1 MYPNLLQRLIDN
13 AIIPGDFGKVPALAL
28 TVLGVVIVK
37 GFMQFLHGFF
47 GGRLGNYLAYRLRNA
62 CYEKLQFL
70 SFRYYD
76 TAKMGDLEAIRNFIG
91 FGFAQLLNVV
101 LMVVFGS
108 MMMLYINW
116 QLTLF
121 TMISMPLLL
130 FVTFKFESR
139 IHPTFQEM
147 RIALSALTTAVQEN
161 ITGVRTVKSFA
172 RESYEVEKFSVRNE
186 QYKSNQIQAASLWSR
201 FFPAMELIASV
212 SVVLLLAMGAI
223 WLLKSR

>member
-1 MYPNLLQRLIDN
+1 MSRL
-13 AIIPGDFGKVPALAL
+13 
-28 TVLGVVIVK
+28 T
-37 GFMQFLHGFF
+37 
-47 GGRLGNYLAYRLRNA
+47 
-62 CYEKLQFL
+62 
-70 SFRYYD
+70 
-76 TAKMGDLEAIRNFIG
+76 GDLEAIRNFIG
-91 FGFAQLLNVV
+91 FGFAQLLNVL

-116 QLTLF
+116 QLTLI

-212 SVVLLLAMGAI
+212 SVVLLLGMGGYLVIQKSMTLGQLVAFFSLI
-223 WLLKSR
+223 WYIISTSGALAFISITIRSPKHPVKGSWNC